1 MDASGLKNWKP
12 VLKLS
17 DYKAK
22 VDYSVKRARPP
33 IEAFRTNLM
42 NTLNRSPN
50 CELNTSKESK
60 SSVGPNYFNHYSSLS
75 NFRTLSGIGQMK
87 HSASNISTPQQPLSP
102 SSSNG
107 SKYTFFKN
115 NSLTKKESPVSMHY
129 KPDITSK
136 HLNDVISIGTLHK
149 ATGMVTKGALDQVPL
164 SYIRQ
169 LQNFCIQVK
178 QNLRD

>member
-1 MDASGLKNWKP
+1 MDTSGLKNWKP

-22 VDYSVKRARPP
+22 VDYSVKRTRPP
-33 IEAFRTNLM
+33 IEAFRSNLM
-42 NTLNRSPN
+42 NTLNRSPT

-60 SSVGPNYFNHYSSLS
+60 SSIVPSYLNHYSSLS
-75 NFRTLSGIGQMK
+75 NFRTLSGIGQNK
-87 HSASNISTPQQPLSP
+87 HSASNIASPQLPLSP

-107 SKYTFFKN
+107 SRYTFFKN
-115 NSLTKKESPVSMHY
+115 NTLSKKESPISMHY

-149 ATGMVTKGALDQVPL
+149 ATSMVTKGALDQVPL

-169 LQNFCIQVK
+169 LQNFCKLVK
-178 QNLRD
+178 QNLKD